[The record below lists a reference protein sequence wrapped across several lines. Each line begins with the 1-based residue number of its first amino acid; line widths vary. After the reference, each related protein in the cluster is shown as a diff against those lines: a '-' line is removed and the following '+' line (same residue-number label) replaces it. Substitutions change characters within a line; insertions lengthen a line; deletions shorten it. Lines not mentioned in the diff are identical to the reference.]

1 MARVKRGV
9 AAAKGRKRIL
19 KLAKGYYGARSKLVG
34 TAKEAVDKA
43 GVYAYIG
50 RKQRKRQFRQLWIAR
65 INAACREQ
73 GMSYSRF
80 IFGLKTAGVE
90 MDRKVMAELAV
101 SDPAAFSELIKKA
114 KEAAAA

>member
-9 AAAKGRKRIL
+9 VAAKGRKRIL

-50 RKQRKRQFRQLWIAR
+50 RKQRKREFRRLWIVR

-73 GMSYSRF
+73 GLSYSRF
-80 IFGLKTAGVE
+80 IAGLKTAGVE

-101 SDPAAFSELIKKA
+101 GDPTAFTELVKKA
-114 KEAAAA
+114 KEAIAA

>member
-1 MARVKRGV
+1 MARVKRGL
-9 AAAKGRKRIL
+9 AAARGRRRLL
-19 KLAKGYYGARSKLVG
+19 KLAKGYTGARSKLTG

-50 RKQRKRQFRQLWIAR
+50 RKQRKRQFRRLWIAR

-73 GMSYSRF
+73 DTTYSRF
-80 IFGLKTAGVE
+80 IAGLKAAGIE

-101 SDPAAFSELIKKA
+101 SDPSAFSELVKRA
-114 KEAAAA
+114 KEAVAA

>member
-9 AAAKGRKRIL
+9 AAAKRRKRL
-19 KLAKGYYGARSKLVG
+19 MKRAKGFYGSRSKLAG
-34 TAKEAVDKA
+34 TAQEAVDKA

-50 RKQRKRQFRQLWIAR
+50 RKQRKREFRRLWIAR

-73 GMSYSRF
+73 GLSYSRF
-80 IFGLKTAGVE
+80 ISGLKDAGIE
-90 MDRKVMAELAV
+90 MDRKVIAELAV
-101 SDPAAFSELIKKA
+101 SDPSAFVELVKKA

>member
-19 KLAKGYYGARSKLVG
+19 KRAKGYYGARSKLVG
-34 TAKEAVDKA
+34 VAKEAVDKA
-43 GVYAYIG
+43 GVYAYVG
-50 RKQRKRQFRQLWIAR
+50 RKQRKREFRRLWIVR

-73 GMSYSRF
+73 GLSYSRF
-80 IFGLKTAGVE
+80 INGLKHVGVE
-90 MDRKVMAELAV
+90 MDRKVMAELAG
-101 SDPAAFSELIKKA
+101 SEPAAFSELGKKV

>member
-9 AAAKGRKRIL
+9 AAAKRRKRVL
-19 KLAKGYYGARSKLVG
+19 KRAKGYYGARSKLLG

-50 RKQRKRQFRQLWIAR
+50 RKLRKREFRRLWITR

-80 IFGLKTAGVE
+80 INGLKNAGVE
-90 MDRKVMAELAV
+90 MDRKVMAELAI
-101 SDPAAFSELIKKA
+101 SEPSAFVELVKVA
-114 KEAAAA
+114 KGAAA

>member
-9 AAAKGRKRIL
+9 TAAKRRKGIL
-19 KLAKGYYGARSKLVG
+19 KRAKGYSGARSKLLG

-50 RKQRKRQFRQLWIAR
+50 RKLRKREFRRLWITR

-73 GMSYSRF
+73 GLSYSRF
-80 IFGLKTAGVE
+80 IAGLKRAGVE
-90 MDRKVMAELAV
+90 MDRKVMAELAI
-101 SDPAAFSELIKKA
+101 SDPAAFSELVKLA
-114 KEAAAA
+114 KSAAA